1 MSGPHDVE
9 DVPPERRD
17 SALAAEYVLRLLGPA
32 EDAAC
37 VAREYADPAFA
48 AEVARWQAE
57 FSALDGA
64 FAPVK
69 PPAALRRRVEERL
82 FGTRPSAL
90 KRVWASVWLWRGL
103 TALATAAALWL
114 ALPLLRPETE
124 APLVAA
130 MAPRE
135 GGGEFVARFDPD
147 EDVLELT
154 RLAGAPAPDR
164 SLELWALVDGAPVSL
179 GLLNEEGP
187 LTRVALAP
195 ELAERIGAGTL
206 VEVTEEPEGGSP
218 TGGPTG
224 TVFALGYLRDV

>member
-1 MSGPHDVE
+1 MTGIDDE
-9 DVPPERRD
+9 DDLPPDRRD

-37 VAREYADPAFA
+37 VAREYSDPAFA

-57 FSALDGA
+57 FSALDGR
-64 FAPVK
+64 FAPAR
-69 PPAALRRRVEERL
+69 PPAGLRGRIEARL
-82 FGTRPSAL
+82 FGARPSAL
-90 KRVWASVWLWRGL
+90 GRIWGSVGLWRGL
-103 TALATAAALWL
+103 AALATLAALWL
-114 ALPLLRPETE
+114 AVPLTRPEAE

-147 EDVLELT
+147 AGVLELT
-154 RLAGAPAPDR
+154 RLAGAPAPER

-179 GLLNEEGP
+179 GLLDEEDP
-187 LTRVALAP
+187 RTRVALAP
-195 ELAERIGAGTL
+195 EIAGRIGAGTL

-224 TVFALGYLRDV
+224 TVLAVGYLRDV